1 MLEVSSATFSEE
13 DTDNQEE
20 SGCLPHTIFY
30 TFLHPFLHPS
40 GVEESGVE
48 EEILNQVQDD
58 KISNRLLYSYR
69 ES

>member
-30 TFLHPFLHPS
+30 TFLHPS